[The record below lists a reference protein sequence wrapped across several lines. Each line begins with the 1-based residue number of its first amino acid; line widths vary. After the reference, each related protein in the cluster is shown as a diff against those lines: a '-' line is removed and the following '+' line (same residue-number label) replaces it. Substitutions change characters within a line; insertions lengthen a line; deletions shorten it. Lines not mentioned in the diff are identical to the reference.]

1 MAQFYSF
8 NPNPRGRNVGDCAVR
23 AVAKTLDMGWYE
35 AFAELTIEGLN
46 QCDLPSANSVWGAVL
61 RKHGFERA
69 VIPAECPDCYT
80 VSDFLREY
88 PHGRYVIALNGHVVA
103 VEDGKLY
110 DTWNSLD
117 QTPLYFWR
125 DK

>member
-1 MAQFYSF
+1 MERFYSY

-23 AVAKTLDMGWYE
+23 AVSKALNMGWYE
-35 AFAELTIEGLN
+35 AFAALAVEGLN

-61 RKHGFERA
+61 REHGFERA
-69 VIPAECPDCYT
+69 AIPAECPDCYT
-80 VSDFLREY
+80 VKDFLLEY
-88 PHGRYVIALNGHVVA
+88 PHGRYVVALNGHVVA
-103 VEDGKLY
+103 VEDGALF

>member
-1 MAQFYSF
+1 MAQFQTY
-8 NPNPRGRNVGDCAVR
+8 NPNPKGRNLGDCAIR
-23 AVAKTLDMGWYE
+23 AICKALDMGWYE
-35 AFAELTIEGLN
+35 AFAALTIEGLN

-69 VIPAECPDCYT
+69 AIPAECPDCYT
-80 VSDFLREY
+80 VADFLREY
-88 PHGRYVIALNGHVVA
+88 PHGRYVIALNDHVVA
-103 VEDGKLY
+103 VEDGTLF